1 MIEIYIKS
9 DQLSNQ
15 DPSIGYAAFHEV
27 KTNNFIIIIINHM
40 YKVIATQSNKTLIM
54 TMTTT
59 ESSLRCS

>member
-15 DPSIGYAAFHEV
+15 DPNIGHAAFHEV

-40 YKVIATQSNKTLIM
+40 YKVIATQCYEISQIKL
-54 TMTTT
+54 
-59 ESSLRCS
+59 